1 MKRKKYLKEK
11 KKTKMFTRKM
21 MNLRRDAIN
30 DIKFHKF
37 YPKCTFTIEDIAII
51 NLKEEN

>member
-1 MKRKKYLKEK
+1 
-11 KKTKMFTRKM
+11 

-37 YPKCTFTIEDIAII
+37 YPKCTFTIEDIVII
-51 NLKEEN
+51 DGGCNNEKENITEE